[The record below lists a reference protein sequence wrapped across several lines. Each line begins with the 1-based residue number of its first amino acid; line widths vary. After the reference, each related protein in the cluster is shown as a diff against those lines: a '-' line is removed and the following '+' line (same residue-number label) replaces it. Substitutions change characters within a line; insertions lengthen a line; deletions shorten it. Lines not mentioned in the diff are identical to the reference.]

1 MNVKAVRMN
10 ALKRMEQSAK
20 KRQPELRAKDT
31 LRGHKQNTAQQ
42 LLEREE
48 ANARR
53 SRMNSL
59 LTQQFIGKYGS
70 KAPTSRINSF
80 IKATVHDFLHAYS
93 DMNTAE
99 SMIDQLEGQIREIT
113 ENMKGEVNKQRADSR
128 QAQARAAQLKA
139 EQIKAQAR
147 ESSNQGSRR
156 PSSGFNSA
164 QGEIEPSWAVLNA
177 VMAAEA
183 EVKEQKKQRD
193 AHSRAEKYKL
203 ELDKQRDFLRAN
215 DNRGEADKRA
225 QHELNLKVA
234 AEHEADMQNKAQALL
249 LHKAQERSMRE
260 VQIEENKMLRERE
273 RKMKIMAEK
282 ADMARSRRLA
292 QAEAEAVEAKR
303 ERGRLAVEKV
313 KEENEANKR
322 LKVIAQQKQWDYEAK
337 LNKDYEAKLEREEQ
351 ARVKAFNDR
360 VEALK
365 KFESAGAGLA
375 AQKASDDEKELNKTL
390 AAIEAKYEADAERQR
405 KKDSQRKTDMVKSRE
420 FNVTLI
426 ERKERLKREEK
437 ATDLARRLQQQK
449 ELDAETA
456 RNEQKKRDKLQKMQ
470 DLKSKLDEQVERRH
484 KADFFQKSSGLSH
497 EEIEYNRKIIKK
509 IESDPKLMR
518 EVLQRVKPTPAGGMG
533 DFKYG

>member
-156 PSSGFNSA
+156 PSSGFNST
-164 QGEIEPSWAVLNA
+164 
-177 VMAAEA
+177 
-183 EVKEQKKQRD
+183 
-193 AHSRAEKYKL
+193 
-203 ELDKQRDFLRAN
+203 
-215 DNRGEADKRA
+215 
-225 QHELNLKVA
+225 
-234 AEHEADMQNKAQALL
+234 
-249 LHKAQERSMRE
+249 
-260 VQIEENKMLRERE
+260 
-273 RKMKIMAEK
+273 
-282 ADMARSRRLA
+282 
-292 QAEAEAVEAKR
+292 
-303 ERGRLAVEKV
+303 
-313 KEENEANKR
+313 
-322 LKVIAQQKQWDYEAK
+322 
-337 LNKDYEAKLEREEQ
+337 
-351 ARVKAFNDR
+351 RVT
-360 VEALK
+360 
-365 KFESAGAGLA
+365 G
-375 AQKASDDEKELNKTL
+375 
-390 AAIEAKYEADAERQR
+390 
-405 KKDSQRKTDMVKSRE
+405 
-420 FNVTLI
+420 
-426 ERKERLKREEK
+426 
-437 ATDLARRLQQQK
+437 
-449 ELDAETA
+449 
-456 RNEQKKRDKLQKMQ
+456 
-470 DLKSKLDEQVERRH
+470 
-484 KADFFQKSSGLSH
+484 
-497 EEIEYNRKIIKK
+497 
-509 IESDPKLMR
+509 
-518 EVLQRVKPTPAGGMG
+518 
-533 DFKYG
+533 